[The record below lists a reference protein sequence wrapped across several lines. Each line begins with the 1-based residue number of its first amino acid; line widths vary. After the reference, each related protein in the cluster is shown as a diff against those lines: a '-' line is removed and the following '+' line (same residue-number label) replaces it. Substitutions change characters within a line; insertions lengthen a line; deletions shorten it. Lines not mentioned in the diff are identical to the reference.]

1 MNIHAALYRIKILLY
16 KFQILKSHLSL
27 IIGGFFIFSYFKR
40 IDLASI
46 SIRPC
51 LNNPPMAFL

>member
-27 IIGGFFIFSYFKR
+27 DLGGFLFLVI
-40 IDLASI
+40 
-46 SIRPC
+46 
-51 LNNPPMAFL
+51 LNE